1 MLQYTDPDPR
11 DEEQPSLVERLFDPP
26 RDVSQGEYTSIYEFL
41 MDPDVRNDP
50 QMIAGIL
57 EEFSGWSQ
65 YMLGKLHKAGLTN
78 ETRV

>member
-1 MLQYTDPDPR
+1 
-11 DEEQPSLVERLFDPP
+11 
-26 RDVSQGEYTSIYEFL
+26 

-65 YMLGKLHKAGLTN
+65 YMLGKLHKAGLAN